1 MQMQLNCRCCPN
13 RKSGSFGAKQEFDI
27 QEHSVASEI
36 TRTDVDI
43 AVIGGGIAG
52 ASVAAELAKHARVAL
67 LEMESQPGYHT
78 TGRSAAMYAPSYG
91 PAPIRALTRASAGFY
106 TAPPAGF
113 ANTPL
118 LSQRDVVMLARADQL
133 GTLDRLMADV
143 AQDPN
148 AARLDG
154 AQIRAAQPLVR
165 DGYAVAGM
173 LDRGGSDIDVAA
185 LHTGYLRAFKALG
198 GAVLTKA
205 QVQGLE
211 RAGDNWQIESAQ
223 GRIEAAIVVNAAGAW
238 ADEVAALAGIAQIG
252 LVPKRRTALMVA
264 APDGSNPHG
273 PLTVDVDEQ
282 FYLKP
287 DGARLLI
294 SPADET
300 PSPACDAQPDEMD
313 IAICVD
319 KIETAF
325 DLSVRRIEN
334 KWAGLRSFVADGVP
348 VVGYAP
354 GQSGFYWLAGQGGY
368 GIQSAPALSRYA
380 AADIL
385 GQNLP
390 QDILDQGL
398 DPASLAPLRL
408 LQKG

>member
-1 MQMQLNCRCCPN
+1 VTSKN
-13 RKSGSFGAKQEFDI
+13 I
-27 QEHSVASEI
+27 
-36 TRTDVDI
+36 RTATDI

-52 ASVAAELAKHARVAL
+52 ASVAAELAKNARVVL
-67 LEMESQPGYHT
+67 FEMESQPGYHT
-78 TGRSAAMYAPSYG
+78 TGRSAAMFAPSYG
-91 PAPIRALTRASAGFY
+91 PASIRALTRASAGFY
-106 TAPPAGF
+106 ATPPADF
-113 ANTPL
+113 ASTNL

-133 GTLDRLMADV
+133 ATLDGLMEDV

-148 AARLDG
+148 AIRLDG
-154 AQIRAAQPLVR
+154 AQVRAAQPLVR
-165 DGYAVAGM
+165 EGYAVAGM

-185 LHTGYLRAFKALG
+185 LHAGYLRVFKALG
-198 GAVLTKA
+198 GEVLTKS
-205 QVQGLE
+205 QVLRLE
-211 RAGDNWQIESAQ
+211 RAGGQWQVDTAQ
-223 GRIEAAIVVNAAGAW
+223 RRIEAAIVVNAAGAW
-238 ADEVAALAGIAQIG
+238 ADEVANLANIAQIG

-300 PSPACDAQPDEMD
+300 PSPACDAQPEEMD

-334 KWAGLRSFVADGVP
+334 KWAGLRSFVTDGVP
-348 VVGYAP
+348 VAGYAS
-354 GQSGFYWLAGQGGY
+354 GIDGFYWLAGQGGY
-368 GIQSAPALSRYA
+368 GIQTAPALSRYA

-385 GQNLP
+385 RQKLP

-408 LQKG
+408 LQVG